1 MESLRKDKADV
12 LSHVIWRFV
21 ILYAF
26 ACLRANSMACNS
38 RISVE
43 LVNIDGVEIF
53 RLEFLEKAAAMA
65 AEPLVPSDFEASE
78 LTKTMSPLDHLF
90 IRTPWYVEDSSS
102 IFLRCAIIAP
112 YVMDI
117 VS

>member
-53 RLEFLEKAAAMA
+53 RVEFLEKAAAMA

-78 LTKTMSPLDHLF
+78 PTKTMSPLDHLF
-90 IRTPWYVEDSSS
+90 IRTPWNVEDSAS
-102 IFLRCAIIAP
+102 IFFRCSIIAL
-112 YVMDI
+112 YVMEI